1 MYIPTSKDIRT
12 VTDLR
17 EQTVNL
23 LNSLQKRTK
32 PTIITH
38 RNQPK
43 AVMLSIT
50 HYNKIME
57 ALEDISDEIEAKEL
71 ENEPINPKDY
81 TPIKEVIKNL

>member
-23 LNSLQKRTK
+23 LNNLQKRTK

-43 AVMLSIT
+43 AVMLSIK
-50 HYNKIME
+50 HYNKLME

-81 TPIKEVIKNL
+81 TPIKEAIKNL